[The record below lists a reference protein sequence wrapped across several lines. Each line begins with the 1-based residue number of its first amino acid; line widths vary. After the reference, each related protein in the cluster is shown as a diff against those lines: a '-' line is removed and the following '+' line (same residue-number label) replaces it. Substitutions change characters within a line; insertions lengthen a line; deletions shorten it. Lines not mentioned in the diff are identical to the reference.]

1 MQAGAED
8 GAELEEYARQYEGTG
23 RGSRAGA
30 AAARGS
36 GRDSVMTVTSGAS
49 VSGHSDSSAD
59 TLRPSPAP
67 APASGLPSLS
77 ATPVAALHAHHEL
90 RDGAGAVYTKMRPVF
105 AASSASSA
113 DGRRNSDF
121 YSFSA
126 ARGGYARAGAGSPLS
141 PDAQLTP
148 HGGSVSQRI
157 HQMESLSRG
166 PGPAPAPCTRPRV
179 TAEDEF
185 HISKSVPN
193 LLQSE
198 NEAQNGHREGSDGDG
213 TALDTSEPSFTYLD
227 PEKKLKV
234 TDNTLKLI
242 QKQAVLDYYTRQK
255 KSSSDLTKEARGR
268 GGPETRGRAEDSS
281 GSGEDRDSSRT
292 ADSSFEAAAAGPIEG
307 SRRFARSVS
316 QGSLSGL
323 SQSGRSEDSLGSAS
337 ARSAASVTAAAK
349 SSHSS
354 DPLHLP
360 QIPVGCN
367 LYLKAGCP
375 PPLLPLLSGK

>member
-23 RGSRAGA
+23 RGSRAGG

-77 ATPVAALHAHHEL
+77 ATPVHAHHEL

-141 PDAQLTP
+141 PDTQLTP

-166 PGPAPAPCTRPRV
+166 PGPAPAPAPSTRPRV
-179 TAEDEF
+179 AAEDEF

-198 NEAQNGHREGSDGDG
+198 NEAQTGHREGSDGDG
-213 TALDTSEPSFTYLD
+213 AALDTGEPSFTYLD

-268 GGPETRGRAEDSS
+268 GGPETRGRSCAEDSS
-281 GSGEDRDSSRT
+281 CSGEDRDSSRT

-316 QGSLSGL
+316 QGSLSAL

-337 ARSAASVTAAAK
+337 ARSAASVSAAAK
-349 SSHSS
+349 GSHSS
-354 DPLHLP
+354 DPLRLP
-360 QIPVGCN
+360 QIPVSCN

-375 PPLLPLLSGK
+375 LPLLSSK